1 MRGAYKIG
9 EWLFD
14 MGILTFLWIITVIIG
29 VGFTV
34 GPATV
39 SCYSVCLK
47 MIKCEEDVNIIK
59 DYIFSFKFN
68 LKKSIITSIAVL
80 IFLYIFWFYYS
91 NKNVSSIVPYNYG
104 IVGFIRLIFT
114 FILLSTL
121 LYTLPMISYF
131 EAPLKRI
138 VVSSFLISTYYLPIT
153 IIIYIL
159 IILIL
164 LAIKLTNGFAIL
176 FSIGIY
182 CYFSMLILNNILKK
196 HCK

>member
-1 MRGAYKIG
+1 MTSAYKIG

-14 MGILTFLWIITVIIG
+14 MVILTFIWIITVIIG

-39 SCYSVCLK
+39 ACYSVCLK
-47 MIKCEEDVNIIK
+47 MIKGEEDVNIIK
-59 DYIFSFKFN
+59 DYILFFKVNF
-68 LKKSIITSIAVL
+68 KKSFITSIAIL
-80 IFLYIFWFYYS
+80 IFAYIFWFYYS
-91 NKNVSSIVPYNYG
+91 NKNVYSIIPYSYG

-121 LYTLPMISYF
+121 VYTLPMISYF
-131 EAPLKRI
+131 KAPLKRI
-138 VVSSFLISTYYLPIT
+138 VVSSFLISTNYLPVT

-182 CYFSMLILNNILKK
+182 CYFSMLMLNNVFKK